1 VDSVLE
7 SVGALGALVMKR
19 IIERLTELK
28 GNPLFGFVAFKMLS
42 GEYKWAT
49 SELFFRVF
57 YKAAEMVHS
66 LQEEPTAQRFKYM
79 A

>member
-1 VDSVLE
+1 MLE

-28 GNPLFGFVAFKMLS
+28 GNPLFGFVAFKLLS

-57 YKAAEMVHS
+57 YKSAEMVNS
-66 LQEEPTAQRFKYM
+66 LKEDSNAQKFKYM
-79 A
+79 N